1 MEKKREWWT
10 SIAIR
15 RDTHERLDE
24 MKITENF
31 DDVIRR
37 GMGMPPLKEK
47 EEKQ

>member
-1 MEKKREWWT
+1 MEKKREGWT

-15 RDTHERLDE
+15 VDTHERLDE

-37 GMGMPPLKEK
+37 GMGMPPIKK
-47 EEKQ
+47 TEEKQ